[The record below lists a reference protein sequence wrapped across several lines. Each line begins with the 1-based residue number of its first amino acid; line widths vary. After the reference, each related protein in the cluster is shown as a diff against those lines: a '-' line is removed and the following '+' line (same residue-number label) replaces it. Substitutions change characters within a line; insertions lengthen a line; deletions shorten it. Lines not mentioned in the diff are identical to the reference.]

1 MQNSQEGTEMKE
13 DKWIDLNKYSDL
25 VEKNNQIDPVYY
37 TRYEVKRGLRNNDGT
52 GVLVGLTQIG
62 DVHGYI
68 VDEKERVPVEGRLR
82 YRGIELKDLVSGM
95 QSEKRFGFEET
106 VYLLLFGQLPNKGE
120 LESFKKLLGEKRT
133 LPPGFTED
141 MILTAPSSN
150 IMNKLARSVL
160 ASYSYDKNPED
171 NSIEN
176 VLRQS
181 IELIARFP
189 TFVAYGYQAAQH
201 YHENKTLYIHA
212 PDPELSTAENIL
224 RLIRPDGSYTDLESE
239 LLDLSLVLHAEH
251 GGGNNSAFS
260 IHVVSSSDTDT
271 YSTVASAV
279 GSLKGTKH
287 GGAALK
293 VRQMMDNIK
302 QNVKEWED
310 EEEVAAYIEQI
321 LRKEAFDQKGLIY
334 GMGHAVYTLSDP
346 RAVLLKGKA
355 KDLAKEKGYTR
366 ELDLYDKVERLT
378 PSIFRRLKNSDKVIS
393 ANVDFYSG
401 FVYHMLD
408 IPVDLFTP
416 IFAVARIAGWTSH
429 RIEEI
434 INGRRI
440 LRPAYKHI
448 RKDAMTY
455 VPIKDRK

>member
-1 MQNSQEGTEMKE
+1 MQV
-13 DKWIDLNKYSDL
+13 DKWINMNKYAEL
-25 VEKNNQIDPVYY
+25 VARNNQIDPANF
-37 TRYEVKRGLRNNDGT
+37 TKYEVKRGLRNNDGT

-82 YRGIELKDLVSGM
+82 YRGIELKELVAGF
-95 QSEKRFGFEET
+95 QKEKRFGFEET
-106 VYLLLFGQLPNKGE
+106 IYLLLFGQLPNEKELGE
-120 LESFKKLLGEKRT
+120 FTRILGEKRT
-133 LPPGFTED
+133 LPGGFTED

-160 ASYSYDKNPED
+160 ASYSYDENAED
-171 NSIEN
+171 NTVEN

-189 TFVAYGYQAAQH
+189 VFIAYGYQAKQH
-201 YHENKTLYIHA
+201 YYEKKTLYIHS

-224 RLIRPDGSYTDLESE
+224 RLIRPDGSYTDLEAD
-239 LLDLSLVLHAEH
+239 LLDLALVCHAEH

-271 YSTVASAV
+271 YSAVSAAV
-279 GSLKGTKH
+279 GSLKGLKH
-287 GGAALK
+287 GGAAIK
-293 VRQMMDNIK
+293 VREMIDNF
-302 QNVKEWED
+302 KENLGDWED

-321 LRKEAFDQKGLIY
+321 LRKEAFDRKGLIY

-355 KDLAKEKGYTR
+355 RDLAKEKGY
-366 ELDLYDKVERLT
+366 EQEFKLYDLVERLT
-378 PSIFRRLKNSDKVIS
+378 PAIFKRVKNSNKVIS

-408 IPVDLFTP
+408 IPMDLFTP
-416 IFAVARIAGWTSH
+416 IFAAARVPGWAAH

-434 INGRRI
+434 INGGRI

-448 RKDAMTY
+448 RKEAMSY